1 MVQFTHLSVDIIMS
15 VNSQVISTS
24 LEKEIKK
31 SYLDYAMSVIVGRA
45 LPDVRDGLKP
55 VHRRVLYTM
64 AEEGNDW
71 NKPYK
76 KSARIVGMVMS
87 KYHPHGNLAIYDAIV
102 RMAQDFSMRDPLVDG
117 HGNFGSVDGD
127 SAAADRYT
135 EIRLAKISHE
145 IVADLE
151 KETVDF
157 VPNYDSSEMM
167 PVVLPTRIP
176 NLLVNGS
183 SGIAVGMA
191 TNIPPHNLSEV
202 IDACVHII
210 DHPDCEL
217 GDILGLINGPDFPT
231 AAIINGRSGIIEA
244 YKTGRGKI
252 YMRAKSEIEHNEKLN
267 KASIIFT
274 ELPYAVNKA
283 KLCEKIGQ
291 LVREKRIDGI
301 TAIRDESSRK
311 GMRVVIEC
319 RRGENPE
326 VVMNQLFALTQLQC
340 VYGINMVC
348 LDRDRP
354 KCMPLLDILN
364 AFIDHRR
371 EVVRR
376 RLEFD
381 VAKARKRAHIL
392 EGLAVAISNID
403 DVIEMIKSAK
413 SPADAKAALLA
424 EAWSM
429 DNFPLADLERDLL
442 YVANLYG
449 EYGIIDG
456 AYQLSE
462 TQAQAILD
470 LRLHRITGLER
481 SKIIDEF
488 KSIVQK
494 IRELLAILNDYA
506 RFMGVIRDE
515 LIDIKDRFST
525 PRRTLINDQHCDLD
539 DLDLIPDDPVV
550 VTRSKQGYIKSQSI
564 EEYKVQRRGGKGK
577 SAGQTK
583 VDDVIVSI
591 SIATLHEDL
600 LCFTNIGRVYRL
612 PVRKIPLSSR
622 ISKGRPANNFLPLQ
636 EGEFIQEVLPVRE
649 FSDQYSCVMATRQG
663 LIKKV
668 SLSSFSN
675 IRSTGIIAMT
685 LKEDDVMIDAI
696 IVNEKQD
703 IMLFSSGG
711 KGIRFNLED
720 VRETGRTS
728 QGVIGIRLKDKQS
741 VIALLA
747 VEDNEELLFVTEN
760 GYGKRTSAS
769 EFNRIGRGGQGVIA
783 IITSPRNGDVIS
795 AVKVSDQDDFFLI
808 SHQGSIIRMHAQGVS
823 RVGRNTQGVRLIQL
837 TEDDCVVGC
846 QVLENGTE
854 DGQEAVED
862 PADNAVTMAQQDST
876 SGHNADDRNTEVPEV
891 DESN

>member
-1 MVQFTHLSVDIIMS
+1 MS
-15 VNSQVISTS
+15 VSNQIIPIS

-71 NKPYK
+71 NRPYK

-127 SAAADRYT
+127 SAAAERYT
-135 EIRLAKISHE
+135 EIRLAKIAHE
-145 IVADLE
+145 IVADLD

-157 VPNYDSSEMM
+157 VPNYDSSSMM
-167 PVVLPTRIP
+167 PVVLPTKIP

-191 TNIPPHNLSEV
+191 TNIPPHNLGEV
-202 IDACVHII
+202 IDACVHMI
-210 DHPDCEL
+210 DNPSCEL
-217 GDILGLINGPDFPT
+217 GDILGFIQGPDFPT
-231 AAIINGRSGIIEA
+231 AAIINGRSGILEA

-267 KASIIFT
+267 KSTIVFT

-283 KLCEKIGQ
+283 RLCEKIGQ
-291 LVREKRIDGI
+291 LVREKKIDGI

-311 GMRVVIEC
+311 GMRMVVEC

-326 VVMNQLFALTQLQC
+326 VVMNQLFAQTQLQC

-348 LDRDRP
+348 LDKDRP
-354 KCMPLLDILN
+354 KCMPLMDMLH

-376 RLEFD
+376 RLEFE

-392 EGLAVAISNID
+392 EGLAVAIANID

-413 SPADAKAALLA
+413 SPADAKEALLSHI
-424 EAWSM
+424 WSM
-429 DNFPLADLERDLL
+429 NNFPLVDLERDLL

-449 EYGIIDG
+449 DYGAKDG
-456 AYQLSE
+456 GYQLSE

-488 KSIVQK
+488 KAIIEK
-494 IRELLAILNDYA
+494 IREILAILGDYA
-506 RFMGVIRDE
+506 LFMGVIRDE
-515 LIDIKDRFST
+515 LHEVREKFAS
-525 PRRTLINDQHCDLD
+525 PRRTHINDQHADLD
-539 DLDLIPDDPVV
+539 DLDLIPNEPVV
-550 VTRSKQGYIKSQSI
+550 VTRSKQGYLKSQSI

-583 VDDVIVSI
+583 VDDVIDSI
-591 SIATLHEDL
+591 CIATLHEDL
-600 LCFTNIGRVYRL
+600 LCFTNLGRVYKL

-622 ISKGRPANNFLPLQ
+622 AAKGRPANNFIPLQ
-636 EGEFIQEVLPVRE
+636 DNEFIQELLPVSE
-649 FSDQYSCVMATRQG
+649 FDQSRCCVMATRQG
-663 LIKKV
+663 IIKKV
-668 SLSSFSN
+668 PLSAFAN
-675 IRSTGIIAMT
+675 IRSNGIIAMS
-685 LKEDDVMIDAI
+685 LRDDDVMIGAVLMRED
-696 IVNEKQD
+696 QD
-703 IMLFSSGG
+703 VMLFSSGG
-711 KGIRFNLED
+711 KGIRFNVSD

-728 QGVIGIRLKDKQS
+728 QGVIGIRLKDEQT

-747 VEDNEELLFVTEN
+747 VEDNQDLLLVTEN
-760 GYGKRTSAS
+760 GYGKRTQTN
-769 EFNRIGRGGQGVIA
+769 EFSRIGRGGQGVIA
-783 IITSPRNGDVIS
+783 IITSARNGPVI
-795 AVKVSDQDDFFLI
+795 AVVKVAEVDDFFLI
-808 SHQGSIIRMHAQGVS
+808 SHEGSIIRMHAHTVS

-837 TEDDCVVGC
+837 TDNDLVVGC
-846 QVLENGTE
+846 QVLENGAEE
-854 DGQEAVED
+854 DQSSDEMDDQSPDAVQQED
-862 PADNAVTMAQQDST
+862 ADSAQAT
-876 SGHNADDRNTEVPEV
+876 TVEV
-891 DESN
+891 DDAV

>member
-1 MVQFTHLSVDIIMS
+1 
-15 VNSQVISTS
+15 
-24 LEKEIKK
+24 
-31 SYLDYAMSVIVGRA
+31 
-45 LPDVRDGLKP
+45 
-55 VHRRVLYTM
+55 
-64 AEEGNDW
+64 
-71 NKPYK
+71 
-76 KSARIVGMVMS
+76 
-87 KYHPHGNLAIYDAIV
+87 
-102 RMAQDFSMRDPLVDG
+102 
-117 HGNFGSVDGD
+117 
-127 SAAADRYT
+127 
-135 EIRLAKISHE
+135 
-145 IVADLE
+145 
-151 KETVDF
+151 
-157 VPNYDSSEMM
+157 
-167 PVVLPTRIP
+167 
-176 NLLVNGS
+176 
-183 SGIAVGMA
+183 
-191 TNIPPHNLSEV
+191 
-202 IDACVHII
+202 
-210 DHPDCEL
+210 
-217 GDILGLINGPDFPT
+217 
-231 AAIINGRSGIIEA
+231 
-244 YKTGRGKI
+244 
-252 YMRAKSEIEHNEKLN
+252 
-267 KASIIFT
+267 
-274 ELPYAVNKA
+274 
-283 KLCEKIGQ
+283 
-291 LVREKRIDGI
+291 
-301 TAIRDESSRK
+301 
-311 GMRVVIEC
+311 
-319 RRGENPE
+319 
-326 VVMNQLFALTQLQC
+326 
-340 VYGINMVC
+340 
-348 LDRDRP
+348 
-354 KCMPLLDILN
+354 
-364 AFIDHRR
+364 
-371 EVVRR
+371 
-376 RLEFD
+376 
-381 VAKARKRAHIL
+381 
-392 EGLAVAISNID
+392 
-403 DVIEMIKSAK
+403 
-413 SPADAKAALLA
+413 
-424 EAWSM
+424 
-429 DNFPLADLERDLL
+429 
-442 YVANLYG
+442 
-449 EYGIIDG
+449 
-456 AYQLSE
+456 
-462 TQAQAILD
+462 
-470 LRLHRITGLER
+470 
-481 SKIIDEF
+481 
-488 KSIVQK
+488 
-494 IRELLAILNDYA
+494 
-506 RFMGVIRDE
+506 
-515 LIDIKDRFST
+515 
-525 PRRTLINDQHCDLD
+525 
-539 DLDLIPDDPVV
+539 
-550 VTRSKQGYIKSQSI
+550 
-564 EEYKVQRRGGKGK
+564 
-577 SAGQTK
+577 AGQTK